1 MALIKKS
8 FFTLLLLVPFLFGIG
23 TSVKAAWGTG
33 IIESQPDEE
42 NHDADIYHVLVG
54 DQRAYIHMSL
64 PRYSIAGEYVTS
76 YKTNSTHE
84 IKFYG
89 SANIYYDYIIWNP
102 NSADFNVF
110 VIESLDQQG
119 NYVTQYNS
127 LDSSHNVLRFMG
139 TSDGIEVRTVV
150 DQPIGPDLE
159 ETIYY
164 LFDNTTYRMY
174 WAKSNIHMEATIDDL
189 PFTSGSPYKPGAYGT
204 VDLSINGSYLDI
216 TVFYDDTFKLK
227 SKLIDDISIFHN
239 VAMAI
244 YWTDNNEKFITMTYE
259 KEPPIYLSTL
269 PVQARPWV
277 DTVTWNLTTNQIRS
291 TSKIDVFAYHD
302 KDSNRNVFT
311 YMYIP
316 NLVYESLISVTASFS
331 YQYTYYV
338 GGKGDIIQNSISLKS
353 GDKNTFSPTWER
365 KLLYYYIIP
374 GYSIT
379 ELGSKILKVDN
390 PFLRGSLNQIQAI
403 NPTSELTNKITTAWS
418 ETYKTQVNIDTYS
431 NTLYKLNWGQYDKFG
446 VSDISIIP
454 GSFSFAEIVFVK
466 DGRVN
471 MLQFD
476 DIILK
481 DVYDESL
488 LPSHAKTLYTIL
500 AKFIKDYPEI
510 AMIIAIVLSILVM
523 ILLVQFAPVVGLFAQ
538 VISGVLRVFFML
550 MSKPIF
556 WVLAIIGGFGY
567 YIFTL
572 L

>member
-1 MALIKKS
+1 MALFKNS
-8 FFTLLLLVPFLFGIG
+8 FLTLLLLVPFLFGIG

-42 NHDADIYHVLVG
+42 NHDADLYHEVIG
-54 DQRAYIHMSL
+54 NQRAYIHMSL
-64 PRYSIAGEYVTS
+64 PRYSTTGTYVTS
-76 YKTNSTHE
+76 HVTNSAHE

-89 SANIYYDYIIWNP
+89 SANIYYDHIIWNP

-139 TSDGIEVRTVV
+139 TSDGIQIRTVV

-174 WAKSNIHMEATIDDL
+174 WAKSSIHTEATIDDL
-189 PFTSGSPYKPGAYGT
+189 PFTSGSPYKSGAYGT

-244 YWTDNNEKFITMTYE
+244 YWTDNNQKFITMTYE
-259 KEPPIYLSTL
+259 EEPPIYLSTL

-374 GYSIT
+374 G
-379 ELGSKILKVDN
+379 
-390 PFLRGSLNQIQAI
+390 
-403 NPTSELTNKITTAWS
+403 
-418 ETYKTQVNIDTYS
+418 
-431 NTLYKLNWGQYDKFG
+431 
-446 VSDISIIP
+446 
-454 GSFSFAEIVFVK
+454 SFSFAEIVFVK

-481 DVYDESL
+481 DVTDDSL
-488 LPSHAKTLYTIL
+488 LPENAKTLWTIL
-500 AKFIKDYPEI
+500 SKFYNDYPEI
-510 AMIIAIVLSILVM
+510 AIVIGIVLVM
-523 ILLVQFAPVVGLFAQ
+523 IVMTLLLQFAPVLGMVAQ
-538 VISGVLRVFFML
+538 LISGILRVVFML
-550 MSKPIF
+550 LSKPVF
-556 WVLAIIGGFGY
+556 WIITIVAAFAY
-567 YIFTL
+567 YISTL